1 MDLGGWMVPRIG
13 NLKYNLN
20 YEGSYSPSQAVQGQN
35 SDLGYLSNTGR
46 FLVPLYQN
54 PRDELALHGRAS
66 HMYIDSSAVLPD
78 SGQAFPQ
85 DLYDLRL
92 GATYRHKMER
102 GWVFGGELT
111 VGSPSDKPFNQL
123 DDTSISATA
132 TLLTPQGK
140 AHRWLFLINYSNTR
154 DFLPGIPIPGVAYAY
169 MPDQNLS
176 ILVGLPLASV
186 RYKPAPKWTLS
197 GLYIYPNTVISSVA
211 YRPKP
216 WVEGF
221 AGFDWTYQ
229 RWFLSE
235 RTDDK
240 NRLFFYQKEAK
251 AGLKFFLPHDLL
263 LRLTASYAFDR
274 LWFQGDDWSDRG
286 QDQVDLDNG
295 YVFGAT
301 LNWRF

>member
-1 MDLGGWMVPRIG
+1 MITALSIALLAGLTWAMPSRAMDLGGWMVPRIG

-132 TLLTPQGK
+132 TLLTPRARPTAGCFSSTIPTP
-140 AHRWLFLINYSNTR
+140 AIFCRASPFPGWPTPTCPTR
-154 DFLPGIPIPGVAYAY
+154 
-169 MPDQNLS
+169 
-176 ILVGLPLASV
+176 
-186 RYKPAPKWTLS
+186 T
-197 GLYIYPNTVISSVA
+197 
-211 YRPKP
+211 
-216 WVEGF
+216 
-221 AGFDWTYQ
+221 
-229 RWFLSE
+229 
-235 RTDDK
+235 
-240 NRLFFYQKEAK
+240 
-251 AGLKFFLPHDLL
+251 
-263 LRLTASYAFDR
+263 
-274 LWFQGDDWSDRG
+274 
-286 QDQVDLDNG
+286 
-295 YVFGAT
+295 
-301 LNWRF
+301 